1 MCGLCSYPHPLLLF
15 FLNDDDVVLAWKDY
29 GLLGAVYLATFL
41 ISSVVTNNAAAALVF
56 PIAIDAAERAG
67 VDVVLMSFC
76 VMLGAS
82 DFMTPYGYQ

>member
-1 MCGLCSYPHPLLLF
+1 M
-15 FLNDDDVVLAWKDY
+15 LAWKDY